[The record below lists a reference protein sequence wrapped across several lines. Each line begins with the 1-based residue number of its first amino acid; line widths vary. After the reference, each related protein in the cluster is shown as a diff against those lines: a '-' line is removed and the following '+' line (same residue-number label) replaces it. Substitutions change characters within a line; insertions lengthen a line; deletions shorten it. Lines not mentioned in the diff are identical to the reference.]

1 MESNAKKDTDNN
13 FKKEEE
19 KVIHFF
25 RFFYGVMLLYMLSQ
39 EEWMKLDMLKAVTD
53 MGTFGFV
60 LSIIDHAVLLFI
72 ACCFMLCALFM
83 FMIFTIA

>member
-1 MESNAKKDTDNN
+1 MEPNSKKGTDNN
-13 FKKEEE
+13 FKKKDER
-19 KVIHFF
+19 VIHFF
-25 RFFYGVMLLYMLSQ
+25 RFFYCVMLLYMLSQ